1 MAVHNACI
9 VSIPLYG
16 CKTYAKQEQKEDS
29 FHMRR
34 LRRILGISWG
44 DKVLNAQVLA
54 RAGLPINYTLLR
66 QRRLRRLGNMC
77 RMEDG
82 RIPMDIF

>member
-1 MAVHNACI
+1 M
-9 VSIPLYG
+9 YG

-34 LRRILGISWG
+34 LRHILGISWG

-54 RAGLPINYTLLR
+54 RAGLSIMYTLLR
-66 QRRLRRLGNMC
+66 
-77 RMEDG
+77 
-82 RIPMDIF
+82 

>member
-9 VSIPLYG
+9 VGIPLYG
-16 CKTYAKQEQKEDS
+16 CKTYAKQEQKENS

-44 DKVLNAQVLA
+44 DKVLNAQVHA
-54 RAGLPINYTLLR
+54 RAGLPIMYTLLR
-66 QRRLRRLGNMC
+66 QRRLGRLGNMC

-82 RIPMDIF
+82 RIPKDIF

>member
-54 RAGLPINYTLLR
+54 RAGLSIMYTLLR
-66 QRRLRRLGNMC
+66 
-77 RMEDG
+77 
-82 RIPMDIF
+82 